1 MIRPIGAPAAAAIL
15 LLACAGADVGFD
27 YRVAPKDPKVTP
39 ERILIIVN
47 RALEPPEGEGS
58 SRSARASAFP
68 KLDEKTGEVTFGLG
82 GIGAGKTQSIR
93 NAEARLLKDL
103 RYEFGDRVEVFCNGE
118 RLRPDGTVEPRAN
131 TAPPPP
137 AQEGV
142 GLGP

>member
-1 MIRPIGAPAAAAIL
+1 MIQRIGASVAVAIL
-15 LLACAGADVGFD
+15 VSACAGADVGFD
-27 YRVAPKDPKVTP
+27 YRVASKDPTVTP
-39 ERILIIVN
+39 AQILIIVN

-68 KLDEKTGEVTFGLG
+68 NLDEKTGEVTFGLG
-82 GIGAGKTQSIR
+82 GIGGGKTQSIR

-131 TAPPPP
+131 TDLPPP